1 MPKLTTGK
9 KSEQKKRRLVLLDA
23 HAIIHRAYHALPDFS
38 SSKGEATGALYGLS
52 TMLIKIT
59 TDLKPDVMVACFDL
73 PKPTY
78 RHQAYEGYK
87 AGRAKT
93 DDALVEQLQK
103 SKEVFEAFSIPQLSA
118 EGFEADDILGTLV
131 EKFTSNPLIEI
142 IIASGD
148 MDTLQLVKGKQVS
161 VFTLKKGI
169 SDTVLYDEEK
179 VFDRFGF
186 SPLQIPDYKG
196 LAGDP
201 SDNITGV
208 PGIGDK
214 TATILLKEF
223 GTVEK
228 IYEALE
234 KDGEEKFVKKAGIT
248 PRIGK
253 LLVEHEEE
261 ARFSKM
267 LATIRRDAPVSFLI
281 PEDSYKDTIDL
292 SKISALCTRFEFR
305 TLLARAKQAFGL
317 QQTLLSDAILEEE
330 KPKEAEV
337 VDAKELEETALA
349 LWVVDST
356 MTNPKQEDILSFAKT
371 DNFAEAKKIIFD
383 ELKKRNSERVY
394 QDIELPLIPI
404 LEAVHKKGI
413 LVDVEYLKQLGKTY
427 KSELAKEEKKI
438 YELAGGEFN
447 VSSPKQLGEVLYDKL
462 QLGAGKRIKKT
473 EGGARSTRE
482 SELTKLAEDHPIIPA
497 ILNYR
502 ELSKL
507 LSTYIDPLP
516 VLADKEGRVHT
527 RFIQAGAAT
536 GRMASENPNMQNIP
550 VNSEHGKNVRR
561 AFIAPSGKVLLA
573 LDYSQ
578 MELRLA
584 AILSKDEKLIEIF
597 KGDKDVHTEVAASVF
612 MKSPKDVTSD
622 ERRAA
627 KAINFGILYG
637 MGANALRA
645 SLSQGGQIVTQSD
658 ASRYLEEYFKN
669 FSGLAAFLD
678 ETKANAA
685 RRGYTETMFG
695 RRRYLDGMASRI
707 PYIRAAAERMA
718 LNAPVQGSGADIVK
732 LAIIEID
739 KVIKN
744 KKLDSKA
751 ALLLQVHD
759 ELVFEVDEKSVRE
772 VATIF
777 QKTMESIVPLEK
789 TEGVILAVGVSI
801 GKNWEDMEELAISD

>member
-1 MPKLTTGK
+1 MPTKNK
-9 KSEQKKRRLVLLDA
+9 KTEEKKRRIVLLDA

-103 SKEVFEAFSIPQLSA
+103 AREVFEAFSIPQISA
-118 EGFEADDILGTLV
+118 EGFEADDVLGTLV
-131 EKFTSNPLIEI
+131 EKFAKDFSVEI
-142 IIASGD
+142 VIASGD
-148 MDTLQLVKGKQVS
+148 MDTLQLVSGKKVS

-179 VFDRFGF
+179 VFGRFGF
-186 SPLQIPDYKG
+186 SPSQIPDYKG

-208 PGIGDK
+208 PGIGEK

-223 GTVEK
+223 GTIEK
-228 IYEALE
+228 IYEALK
-234 KDGEEKFVKKAGIT
+234 KDGEEKVVKKAGIT

-267 LATIRRDAPVSFLI
+267 LATIRRDAPITFSL
-281 PEDSYKDTIDL
+281 PEKTYKDTIDL
-292 SKISALCTRFEFR
+292 SKIAAMCTRFEFR
-305 TLLARAKQAFGL
+305 TLLARAKQAFGVEQIVL
-317 QQTLLSDAILEEE
+317 GASLPEEE
-330 KPKEAEV
+330 KPKEIEV
-337 VDAKELEETALA
+337 IDVKELEETALA

-356 MTNPKQEDILSFAKT
+356 MTNPKREDIFSFAKT
-371 DNFAEAKKIIFD
+371 DDFAEAKKIIFD
-383 ELKKRNSERVY
+383 ELKKRNSESVY
-394 QDIELPLIPI
+394 RNIELPLIP
-404 LEAVHKKGI
+404 LLNAMHERGI
-413 LVDVEYLKQLGKTY
+413 LVDVEYLEKLGKTY
-427 KSELAKEEKKI
+427 KAELVKEEKKI

-462 QLGAGKRIKKT
+462 QLGTGKRIKKT

-482 SELTKLAEDHPIIPA
+482 SELAKLADDHPIIPA

-507 LSTYIDPLP
+507 LSTYIEPLP
-516 VLADKEGRVHT
+516 TLVDTEGRVHT

-561 AFIAPSGKVLLA
+561 AFIAPKGKVLLA

-584 AILSKDEKLIEIF
+584 AILSKDKKLIEIF

-612 MKSPKDVTSD
+612 MKLPKEVTAD

-645 SLSQGGQIVTQSD
+645 SLSQGGKVVTQSD
-658 ASRYLEEYFKN
+658 ASRYLDEYFRT

-732 LAIIEID
+732 LAIIEGD
-739 KVIKN
+739 TVIKN
-744 KKLDSKA
+744 KKLESKV

-759 ELVFEVDEKSVRE
+759 ELVFEVDEKLVKE
-772 VATIF
+772 IAALL
-777 QKTMESIVPLEK
+777 KNMMESVVPLEK
-789 TEGVILAVGVSI
+789 TEGVILAVGASV
-801 GKNWEDMEELAISD
+801 GQNWEDMDELKF